1 MGQRKVKLKLSAAKS
16 IAEVSWYIE
25 SRGMVKTAEKFSDAV
40 YDFIETLT
48 DEWKSYRP
56 CKDPKRSLLGFKCI
70 SYNKKYTIVLIE
82 TESEIT
88 ICEFV
93 ASKLIWW

>member
-1 MGQRKVKLKLSAAKS
+1 MGQRKVTVKLSVAKS
-16 IAEVSWYIE
+16 IAVVSLYIE
-25 SRGMVKTAEKFSDAV
+25 SKGMVKTAEKFSDAV
-40 YDFIETLT
+40 YDFIETLA
-48 DEWKSYRP
+48 DERKSYP
-56 CKDPKRSLLGFKCI
+56 TCKDPKRSRLGFKCVN
-70 SYNKKYTIVLIE
+70 YTKKYTVVLIE

>member
-48 DEWKSYRP
+48 DE
-56 CKDPKRSLLGFKCI
+56 
-70 SYNKKYTIVLIE
+70 
-82 TESEIT
+82 
-88 ICEFV
+88 
-93 ASKLIWW
+93 